1 MKNIFRL
8 LVLLVASLLLAA
20 CGTTGTGTSTTST
33 NTYSGYGVVQS
44 IELVKQG
51 SSDSSIG
58 LGTVAGGVVGG
69 VLGSQVGAGS
79 GQTAATIGG
88 AAAGAY
94 VGHQMEKGKTG
105 TADAYKFTIRM
116 DDGSYQSVM
125 QSAIGNFRVGDRV
138 RLENG
143 VLTRQ

>member
-1 MKNIFRL
+1 MTNIFRL
-8 LVLLVASLLLAA
+8 LVLLVTLLSLAA
-20 CGTTGTGTSTTST
+20 CETMGTGTSTTST

-69 VLGSQVGAGS
+69 VLGSQVGAGR

-94 VGHQMEKGKTG
+94 VGHQIEKGRAG
-105 TADAYKFTIRM
+105 ADAYKFTIRM
-116 DDGSYQSVM
+116 DDGSTQTVTQST
-125 QSAIGNFRVGDRV
+125 SGNFRVGDRV